1 MENNKEY
8 NDALLAL
15 KEEYEQKLSKM
26 EAECA
31 LLRKKEKDA
40 DDQRKVKRAK
50 EEEYLNEY
58 VSIKLFR
65 DNDKYKDDVYVA
77 VNGKNC
83 IIKRGEWVKVRR
95 KFALVLD
102 QSEIQDLKTAAFLEA
117 EQKKFEAEST
127 SVA

>member
-15 KEEYEQKLSKM
+15 KEEYEQKISKM

-40 DDQRKVKRAK
+40 DDERKAKRAK

-102 QSEIQDLKTAAFLEA
+102 QSEIQDLKTAEFLES
-117 EQKKFEAEST
+117 EQKKFEAESNT
-127 SVA
+127 VS

>member
-1 MENNKEY
+1 MENNMEY
-8 NDALLAL
+8 NEALNAL
-15 KEEYEQKLSKM
+15 KAEYEEKLAKM

-31 LLRKKEKDA
+31 LLRKQEKDRENA
-40 DDQRKVKRAK
+40 RKNKLAK
-50 EEEYLNEY
+50 EEAYLNEY

-102 QSEIQDLKTAAFLEA
+102 QSEIQDLKTAEYLES
-117 EQKKFEAEST
+117 EQKKFMEQSGE
-127 SVA
+127 VA

>member
-1 MENNKEY
+1 MENMENY
-8 NDALLAL
+8 NEALMAL
-15 KEEYEQKLSKM
+15 KAEYEEKLSAV

-31 LLRKKEKDA
+31 LLRKKEKESSEEEKSEIA
-40 DDQRKVKRAK
+40 R

-83 IIKRGEWVKVRR
+83 VIKRGEWVKVRR
-95 KFALVLD
+95 KFALVID
-102 QSEIQDLKTAAFLEA
+102 QSEIQDMKTAEYLEE
-117 EQKKFEAEST
+117 EQKKFMEES
-127 SVA
+127 ANA

>member
-1 MENNKEY
+1 MENMENY
-8 NDALLAL
+8 NEALMAL
-15 KEEYEQKLSKM
+15 KAEYDEKLGAL

-31 LLRKKEKDA
+31 LLRKKGKDSSDEK
-40 DDQRKVKRAK
+40 KSELAK

-83 IIKRGEWVKVRR
+83 VIKRGEWVKVRR
-95 KFALVLD
+95 KFAIVID
-102 QSEIQDLKTAAFLEA
+102 QSEIQDMKTAEYLEK
-117 EQKKFEAEST
+117 EQKKFMEES
-127 SVA
+127 ANA